1 MPVTESVSES
11 SRVADSTSALIPSA
25 LPFGF
30 AQSRNVLLERSGAG
44 LTLHYVPPLATD
56 VLLEVRRHV
65 GEVFSLKPLD
75 EVQFRQRLTL
85 AYQRTQNEAVQ
96 MAEDLS
102 SDIDLS
108 RLVEELPNVGDLM
121 DADDDAP
128 IIRLINA
135 ILSQALKEQASDIH
149 IETFEERLSVRYRV
163 DGILSEVL
171 SPKRALAPL
180 LISRL

>member
-1 MPVTESVSES
+1 MSES
-11 SRVADSTSALIPSA
+11 APEQLPVAESASPVLTSG
-25 LPFGF
+25 LPFAF
-30 AQSRNVLLERSGAG
+30 AQSRNVLLERSGAA

-65 GEVFSLKPLD
+65 GEVFSLAPLD
-75 EVQFRQRLTL
+75 EDQFRQRLTV
-85 AYQRTQNEAVQ
+85 AYQRTQNEAAQ

-108 RLVEELPNVGDLM
+108 RLVEELPDVGDLM

-135 ILSQALKEQASDIH
+135 ILSQAVKEQASDIH

-163 DGILSEVL
+163 DGCLL
-171 SPKRALAPL
+171 YTSPSPRD
-180 LISRL
+180 